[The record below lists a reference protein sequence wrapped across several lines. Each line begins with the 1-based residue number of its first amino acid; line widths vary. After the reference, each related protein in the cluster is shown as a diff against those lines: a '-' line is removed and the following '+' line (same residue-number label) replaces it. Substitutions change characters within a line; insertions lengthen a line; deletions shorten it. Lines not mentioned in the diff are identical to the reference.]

1 MSIGKGLLC
10 FVPIETMG
18 SFDEGKEG
26 ERRKGVIGEREGGR
40 EEKGSDR
47 GERERRG
54 KE

>member
-26 ERRKGVIGEREGGR
+26 ERRKGVIGERE
-40 EEKGSDR
+40 EKKGVI
-47 GERERRG
+47 GERERER
-54 KE
+54 E